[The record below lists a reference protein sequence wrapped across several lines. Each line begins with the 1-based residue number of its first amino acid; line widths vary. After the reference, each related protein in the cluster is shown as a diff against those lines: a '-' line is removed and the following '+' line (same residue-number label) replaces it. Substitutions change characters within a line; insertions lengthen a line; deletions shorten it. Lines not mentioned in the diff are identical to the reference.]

1 MCVFEVK
8 KSLRKLNQKL
18 LNGFGRV
25 EDISNMKSV
34 LESVTVAQVGGC
46 SGEGCHNIDGMTE

>member
-1 MCVFEVK
+1 MRGFEKV
-8 KSLRKLNQKL
+8 NQKL
-18 LNGFGRV
+18 LKGFGRV
-25 EDISNMKSV
+25 EDISDMKSV

>member
-1 MCVFEVK
+1 MK

-34 LESVTVAQVGGC
+34 LKSVTVAQVGGC
-46 SGEGCHNIDGMTE
+46 NGEKMTRCLR